1 FDLWESNAR
10 PSRYRCSSTH
20 ASGSALLV
28 NFEEL
33 GFHLSEETG
42 RSRPLRRPNTPAA
55 PFLGRARR
63 QPPAPEI
70 VVADNEPRSGL
81 GDSFQKV
88 IAAGMLR
95 VHLRVPYGIRHHRSR
110 IRCPMGPPCRG
121 DKPVVVVGRHQHQVA
136 PPMPDDL
143 DRLALG
149 LVLEL
154 TEFAL
159 KFDDGRL
166 SHCV

>member
-42 RSRPLRRPNTPAA
+42 RSSPLRRPNTPAA
-55 PFLGRARR
+55 PFLGRGRR

-81 GDSFQKV
+81 GTHFRRSSPRACSGSISACRTASATTAAASVVRWVLRAAV
-88 IAAGMLR
+88 I
-95 VHLRVPYGIRHHRSR
+95 S
-110 IRCPMGPPCRG
+110 
-121 DKPVVVVGRHQHQVA
+121 Q
-136 PPMPDDL
+136 
-143 DRLALG
+143 
-149 LVLEL
+149 
-154 TEFAL
+154 
-159 KFDDGRL
+159 
-166 SHCV
+166 S